1 MINVLFGIF
10 LFGVFIVMYVS
21 TIQLI
26 VEGLD
31 KRLTKQIDKRFDEL
45 YIKLKNE
52 IIKLQ

>member
-26 VEGLD
+26 VEELD
-31 KRLTKQIDKRFDEL
+31 KRLTKQIEKCFNEL
-45 YIKLKNE
+45 FIKLKNE
-52 IIKLQ
+52 RIKLQ